1 MGSFLTGIA
10 VGDAE
15 GEDGCRDGA
24 ADGRAVRDRFTGR
37 DDRGVRPPR
46 PVNRAAFNWFETT
59 QHGMAALMVLA
70 FSRLGD
76 IRGHKRVLIWT
87 TTLTALRSWILV
99 FELGPG
105 R

>member
-1 MGSFLTGIA
+1 M
-10 VGDAE
+10 
-15 GEDGCRDGA
+15 
-24 ADGRAVRDRFTGR
+24 
-37 DDRGVRPPR
+37 
-46 PVNRAAFNWFETT
+46 NRAAFNWFETT